1 MKACLWRDGAV
12 RPPVE
17 AGTHRND
24 SGNSLNVAGIHVLQG
39 GGCQIDA
46 NRYVTFPFGC
56 YTTCNKPCLLHDIR
70 LEVFMATTQRT
81 TQSVTMTVERALLS
95 RAREAGINLSA
106 TLTAALDTE
115 LRQYE
120 AKKWQAENSEALE
133 ALNRFHDEHG
143 CFSDEYR
150 TF

>member
-1 MKACLWRDGAV
+1 
-12 RPPVE
+12 
-17 AGTHRND
+17 
-24 SGNSLNVAGIHVLQG
+24 
-39 GGCQIDA
+39 
-46 NRYVTFPFGC
+46 
-56 YTTCNKPCLLHDIR
+56 
-70 LEVFMATTQRT
+70 MATTQRA

-106 TLTAALDTE
+106 TLTAALDAE

-120 AKKWQAENSEALE
+120 TKKWQEENNEALE

>member
-1 MKACLWRDGAV
+1 
-12 RPPVE
+12 
-17 AGTHRND
+17 
-24 SGNSLNVAGIHVLQG
+24 
-39 GGCQIDA
+39 
-46 NRYVTFPFGC
+46 
-56 YTTCNKPCLLHDIR
+56 
-70 LEVFMATTQRT
+70 MATTQRA

-106 TLTAALDTE
+106 TLTAALDAK

-120 AKKWQAENSEALE
+120 TKKWQEENNEALE

>member
-1 MKACLWRDGAV
+1 
-12 RPPVE
+12 
-17 AGTHRND
+17 
-24 SGNSLNVAGIHVLQG
+24 
-39 GGCQIDA
+39 
-46 NRYVTFPFGC
+46 
-56 YTTCNKPCLLHDIR
+56 
-70 LEVFMATTQRT
+70 MAATQRA

-106 TLTAALDTE
+106 TLTAALDAE

-120 AKKWQAENSEALE
+120 AKKWQEENNEALE
-133 ALNRFHDEHG
+133 TLNRFHDEHG

>member
-1 MKACLWRDGAV
+1 
-12 RPPVE
+12 
-17 AGTHRND
+17 
-24 SGNSLNVAGIHVLQG
+24 
-39 GGCQIDA
+39 
-46 NRYVTFPFGC
+46 
-56 YTTCNKPCLLHDIR
+56 
-70 LEVFMATTQRT
+70 MATTQRT
-81 TQSVTMTVERALLS
+81 TQSVTMTVERALLN

-143 CFSDEYR
+143 CFGDEYR